1 MSRIRVKHGEH
12 EIEVEGADSFVE
24 AQLQSFYDRV
34 SELDGQSRALRAAP
48 IKHQLLEPS
57 SKAPPSKPPT
67 PAEFLKRRNKK
78 DGLSQLLIFAK
89 YIEEHEGK
97 TEFGAADINRVAK
110 EARLSKDIH
119 PQYFTNGVKQGYLR
133 KHGKNYSLTLSAEEV
148 LASM

>member
-12 EIEVEGADSFVE
+12 EIEVEGSDSFVE
-24 AQLQSFYDRV
+24 AQLQSFYGKV
-34 SELDGQSRALRAAP
+34 AELGGPSSAVRAAP
-48 IKHQLLEPS
+48 IKHQLLDPS
-57 SKAPPSKPPT
+57 PQAPAGKSPT
-67 PAEFLKRRNKK
+67 PAEFFKRRNKK

-97 TEFGAADINRVAK
+97 SEFGAADINRVAK
-110 EARLSKDIH
+110 DAKLSKDIH
-119 PQYFTNGVKQGYLR
+119 PQYFTNGVKQGLLR